1 MPGRF
6 PPGATASQSRPV
18 ASRWREFLFA
28 FHQLTQAIQPVLSLR
43 YLIENWTHIAAQLA
57 EPPRIR
63 KAQEQKFYPHKPKQV
78 SVYGA
83 PPYAFLSRGLA
94 AKNPT
99 HFRAAKSDKPHPDHD
114 K

>member
-1 MPGRF
+1 MPARF

-28 FHQLTQAIQPVLSLR
+28 FHQLTHAIQPVLSLR

-63 KAQEQKFYPHKPKQV
+63 KAQEQKFYPQKPKQV
-78 SVYGA
+78 NAYD
-83 PPYAFLSRGLA
+83 LL
-94 AKNPT
+94 
-99 HFRAAKSDKPHPDHD
+99 D
-114 K
+114 

>member
-1 MPGRF
+1 MPARF

-28 FHQLTQAIQPVLSLR
+28 FHQLTHAIQPVLSLR

-63 KAQEQKFYPHKPKQV
+63 KAQEQKFYPQKPKQV
-78 SVYGA
+78 NAYGA
-83 PPYAFLSRGLA
+83 APRLS
-94 AKNPT
+94 
-99 HFRAAKSDKPHPDHD
+99 
-114 K
+114 